1 MAKYNA
7 NARECPIEIIFK
19 CDGKLH
25 NTKSPF
31 NYAKNVQIQGHLS
44 SENCLLLNPL
54 KWVLS
59 MEHFGLWLNECLT
72 RLETDLNRGF
82 F

>member
-1 MAKYNA
+1 MQM
-7 NARECPIEIIFK
+7 RENVLL
-19 CDGKLH
+19 KLYS
-25 NTKSPF
+25 NVMENYTTKSPF
-31 NYAKNVQIQGHLS
+31 NYAKNVQIQGHLKR
-44 SENCLLLNPL
+44 ENCLLLNPL

>member
-1 MAKYNA
+1 MENYT
-7 NARECPIEIIFK
+7 
-19 CDGKLH
+19 
-25 NTKSPF
+25 TKSPF

-59 MEHFGLWLNECLT
+59 TVAYG
-72 RLETDLNRGF
+72 
-82 F
+82 

>member
-7 NARECPIEIIFK
+7 NQENVLL
-19 CDGKLH
+19 KLYS
-25 NTKSPF
+25 NVME
-31 NYAKNVQIQGHLS
+31 NWNVQIQGHL

-59 MEHFGLWLNECLT
+59 VEHFGLWLNECLT